1 MLPLLLA
8 SDTYFCE
15 FDHGAIFLRLRH
27 NNYLAVDSACVS
39 QLKIAVSGWSSC
51 GTAGYDVVHGR
62 TTSSLKFVN
71 ELLELGV
78 LTRSERDGKPAT
90 HLRIATSDSILEQYP
105 IRAELNVT
113 VDNLVKFMTSL
124 AFVAFFLKT
133 SRLKALIDRMQRV
146 KTKQRGATPAPTTD
160 AVVAALRFFRIRPWF
175 YTAKDACLLDSICL
189 TFFLLEYKLNPTFV
203 IGVKTKPFAAH
214 AWVQFD
220 SHVVNDSPET
230 VQQYSPILSV

>member
-15 FDHGAIFLRLRH
+15 CDDGVIFLRLRH
-27 NNYLAVDSACVS
+27 NKYLAVDSVCLS
-39 QLKIAVSGWSSC
+39 QLKIAVSGWSNC
-51 GTAGYDVVHGR
+51 GNAGTDGIHR
-62 TTSSLKFVN
+62 KTTSSLEFVD
-71 ELLELGV
+71 ELLKLGV

-90 HLRIATSDSILEQYP
+90 HLRIATSDSLLEQYP
-105 IRAELNVT
+105 IRVALDVT
-113 VDNLVKFMTSL
+113 ADDLVNFMTSL
-124 AFVAFFLKT
+124 TIVALLLKT
-133 SRLKALIDRMQRV
+133 SRLKTLIDRMQRI
-146 KTKQRGATPAPTTD
+146 KKRQYGQNPAPTTD
-160 AVVAALRFFRIRPWF
+160 AVVAVLRFLRIRPWF

-189 TFFLLEYKLNPTFV
+189 TFFLLQAKLSPTFI